1 MKTLDEGKCAASCA
15 TSARIFV
22 LRVTVF
28 GEETKKPPPGS
39 RLVTAFKFW
48 HPERNGQPEDGGH
61 HAFVTA
67 SS

>member
-1 MKTLDEGKCAASCA
+1 MTADETIALRA
-15 TSARIFV
+15 TVIGLER
-22 LRVTVF
+22 
-28 GEETKKPPPGS
+28 KKPPPGL